1 MTSSSSSPDHTLPDH
16 TLVRRLREGD
26 VSAFE
31 WVYDTYYERL
41 WRFAYSFVRTRAI
54 AQEVVHDIFL
64 TLWSG
69 RETLS
74 IHTTLDGYLYGAVRN
89 RALKL
94 VRHERVVARE
104 ASDALVQSHSPASSA
119 PAEGV
124 QETLE
129 QRELIAALSRAVAEL
144 PERHRTAIVLRW
156 RHGMRY
162 EEIATVLAV
171 SPQAAR
177 TLILRVQQTLKT
189 VLSQTV

>member
-1 MTSSSSSPDHTLPDH
+1 
-16 TLVRRLREGD
+16 LVRRLREGD

-89 RALKL
+89 HALKL

-104 ASDALVQSHSPASSA
+104 ASDALVQHRSPASSA

-129 QRELIAALSRAVAEL
+129 HRELIAALGRAVAEL